1 MPELATKPSPWWPT
15 GLASPLLLRLPEGWE
30 LTDDAVLEL
39 CALNEE
45 WRIEADGDMSLRVL
59 PPAGTLT
66 GARSMA
72 IAVQLLHWSDH
83 SGLGMVVGPAL
94 FRLPNGW
101 RRWPHVAWI
110 SDERLATIDQ
120 NNEGIWPV
128 CPDLVVEIRSLSDRL
143 PALQEKMDMWIAN
156 GARLGWLIDPF
167 DEQLHVYRPATDP
180 KSLPRPLTLTD
191 PALPALEL
199 DLTRIWRAPS
209 D

>member
-15 GLASPLLLRLPEGWE
+15 GLASPLLLRLPRDWE

-45 WRIEADGDMSLRVL
+45 WRIEADGDGGLHVL

-72 IAVQLLHWSDH
+72 IAAQLLHWSDH

-101 RRWPHVAWI
+101 RRWPRVAWL

-120 NNEGIWPV
+120 SNEGIWPI

-156 GARLGWLIDPF
+156 GARLAWLVDPF
-167 DEQLHVYRPATDP
+167 EEQVHVYRPATDP
-180 KSLPRPLTLTD
+180 KSLLRPLTLTD
-191 PALPALEL
+191 PALPTLNL
-199 DLTRIWRAPS
+199 DLTRIWR
-209 D
+209 